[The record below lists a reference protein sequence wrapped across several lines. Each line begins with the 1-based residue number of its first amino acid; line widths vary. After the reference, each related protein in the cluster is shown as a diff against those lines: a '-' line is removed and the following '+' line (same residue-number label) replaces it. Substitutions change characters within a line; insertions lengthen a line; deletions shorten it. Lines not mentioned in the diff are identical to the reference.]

1 MTTTTPQ
8 QDPALSLGRVRLTGR
23 GRKRWLRGHPWIYAD
38 DLSQVEAVLT
48 FGLGKSRQADRVR
61 VFWPGAKTPQKLGSV
76 PAGTTRVVRQP

>member
-1 MTTTTPQ
+1 MTRTHR
-8 QDPALSLGRVRLTGR
+8 SLDSSVRRVS
-23 GRKRWLRGHPWIYAD
+23 IVA
-38 DLSQVEAVLT
+38 AVLT